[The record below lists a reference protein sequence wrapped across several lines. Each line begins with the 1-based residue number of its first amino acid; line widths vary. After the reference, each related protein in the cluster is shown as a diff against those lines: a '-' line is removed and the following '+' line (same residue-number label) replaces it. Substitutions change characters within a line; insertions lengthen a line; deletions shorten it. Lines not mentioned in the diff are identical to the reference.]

1 MHAKDIATEII
12 KKLVNSGY
20 KAYFAGGWVRD
31 YLMGHPS
38 DDIDIAT
45 DAPPQAVLD
54 LFPQT
59 ILVGLAFGVVIVVL
73 GGHQF
78 EVSSFRRDLEYLNGR
93 KPESIELSN
102 PQEDALRRDFTIN
115 GMFYDPLE
123 DKIYDYVQGIDDLRK
138 GIIRS
143 IGDPFERFFEDR
155 LRMIRAIR
163 FSSRFGF
170 PIDLNTQE
178 AIIEN
183 AETLFPAVAIERVW
197 NELVKMS
204 KYPRFEHAIIEMHR
218 LGLLSVIFPTL
229 KNAHLNDIRH
239 YVRFFPY
246 FPKEAPPIVYM
257 MDLFPHFTSSQL
269 WDLCL
274 YLRTSI
280 KDAKLVKFIYEGN
293 ALLSHDQILKDVD
306 WVNFY
311 AHPDSKLCLELSA
324 SHLSEDEKLAF
335 ILKHQANQNRLAEH
349 IQRAIQKKPVI
360 QADLLKSH
368 GIQEGKLM
376 GVLLKTAEE
385 IAIQHNLHH
394 PEDVLPLLQ
403 KSVHWPESL

>member
-1 MHAKDIATEII
+1 
-12 KKLVNSGY
+12 
-20 KAYFAGGWVRD
+20 
-31 YLMGHPS
+31 MGHPS

-239 YVRFFPY
+239 YMRRFFPY